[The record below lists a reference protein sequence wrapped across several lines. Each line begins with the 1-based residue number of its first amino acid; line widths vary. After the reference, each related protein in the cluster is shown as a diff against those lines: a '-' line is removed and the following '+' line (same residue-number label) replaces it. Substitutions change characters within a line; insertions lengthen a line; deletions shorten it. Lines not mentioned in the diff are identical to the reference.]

1 MPIQIEPTTLL
12 DDDLDPLVLDADADG
27 HRFMRRLRDDW
38 ISGENRFDSP
48 GEKLLRAR
56 VDGRLVG
63 LGGLNIDPFAQSPRI
78 GRLRHLYVARDARR
92 LGIGSALVRHILA
105 AAPPH
110 FSIVRLRTDSPH
122 AAAFYV
128 RLGFRPTDEAGATH
142 ILPLA

>member
-38 ISGENRFDSP
+38 ISGENRFDRL

-56 VDGRLVG
+56 MDGRLVG
-63 LGGLNIDPFAQSPRI
+63 LGGLNIDPFAQAARV
-78 GRLRHLYVARDARR
+78 GRLRHLYVIRDARR
-92 LGIGSALVRHILA
+92 LGIGGALVRQILA
-105 AAPPH
+105 TAPPH
-110 FSIVRLRTDSPH
+110 FSIVRLRTDSPD

-128 RLGFRPTDEAGATH
+128 RLGFHPTDEVGATH
-142 ILPLA
+142 VLPLG